1 MAWCENHA
9 VDYVLGWRATRGC
22 DARSPVRCAKAKR
35 EQQRTGNAARVF
47 REFFY
52 RTRSSWSRS
61 RRVVAKASILAKG
74 ENPASW

>member
-9 VDYVLGWRATRGC
+9 VDYVLGL
-22 DARSPVRCAKAKR
+22 ARNPRLRRKIARPLREAKR

-52 RTRSSWSRS
+52 RTR
-61 RRVVAKASILAKG
+61 RVGRARGAWWPRPSIWPREKIR
-74 ENPASW
+74 ASW